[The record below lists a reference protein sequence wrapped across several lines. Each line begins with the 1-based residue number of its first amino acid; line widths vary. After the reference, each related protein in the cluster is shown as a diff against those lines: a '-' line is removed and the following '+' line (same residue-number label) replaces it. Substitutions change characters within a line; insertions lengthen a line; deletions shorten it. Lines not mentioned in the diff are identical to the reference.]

1 MKNMLI
7 ALAITATLTPQ
18 LAEAGAYTLAR
29 GAFAGLS
36 DWKTLAAGDVGLGEG
51 RPARQV
57 WSRASANSRNINPQ
71 PQAADAR

>member
-1 MKNMLI
+1 MKKILI
-7 ALAITATLTPQ
+7 ALAIAAALTPQ

-51 RPARQV
+51 PRGRIV
-57 WSRASANSRNINPQ
+57 WSGASRNSENINPQ
-71 PQAADAR
+71 PQASLAR

>member
-1 MKNMLI
+1 MKKILI
-7 ALAITATLTPQ
+7 ALAIAAALTPQ

-57 WSRASANSRNINPQ
+57 WSRASTNPKNINPQ
-71 PQAADAR
+71 PQAAGAR